1 MRDRGT
7 FNFSGNLEVKKD
19 APLEARSLVGSYADL
34 TKPETWTDE
43 EGGVWIYDGMNVTCK
58 DRPGKIYQLSA
69 SADYTQEDSWIL
81 IGDTSAISNQLQDLI
96 NSKGS
101 ANGIASLDEQGVVPS
116 AQLPSYVD
124 DVIDV
129 YATYNKSAEGV
140 LSNIQL
146 FSNQEKTT
154 PITPESGKIYI
165 DVEGN
170 YQFRWTGTIY
180 TTVGAPTVLGEVTG
194 TAYDGGKGKAL
205 SDKINKMSDKV
216 VVGPTTVEA
225 ASDNIKLWYQ
235 THKTS
240 TNADEVD
247 SHTINAAT
255 TSKAGVMSATDKA
268 KLDSAGKAKALA
280 SATSGQW
287 IRFAELAGSMYNSA
301 IIAIKEGTAGAI
313 FFLKKALNKAPVVKM
328 LDLSDNIYLTKIRV
342 CTVLNGDST
351 GFLDVYVNTD
361 SSNISF
367 NVGTSIDINLV
378 EPSINDSTEGYSIEE
393 VSLI

>member
-58 DRPGKIYQLSA
+58 DRPGKIYQLST
-69 SADYTQEDSWIL
+69 SADYTRENSWIL

-129 YATYNKSAEGV
+129 YATYDKSVEGV

-205 SDKINKMSDKV
+205 SDKINKMSDRV

-301 IIAIKEGTAGAI
+301 IVTVKEGTAGAT
-313 FFLKKALNKAPVVKM
+313 FFLKKALNKAPVVKI
-328 LDLSDNIYLTKIRV
+328 LDLSDNICLTKIRV

-361 SSNISF
+361 SSNMSF

-378 EPSINDSTEGYSIEE
+378 EPSINGSTEGYNIEE

>member
-69 SADYTQEDSWIL
+69 GADYTQKDSWIL

-140 LSNIQL
+140 LSNIRL

-205 SDKINKMSDKV
+205 SDKINKMSNKV

-280 SATSGQW
+280 NAASGQW
-287 IRFAELAGSMYNSA
+287 IRFAELAGSKYNSA
-301 IIAIKEGTAGAI
+301 IITVKEGTAGAT
-313 FFLKKALNKAPVVKM
+313 FFLKKALNLAPVVKI

-351 GFLDVYVNTD
+351 GFLDVYVNAD
-361 SSNISF
+361 SSNMSF

-378 EPSINDSTEGYSIEE
+378 EPSINGSTEGYSIEE

>member
-58 DRPGKIYQLSA
+58 DRPGKIYQLSTG
-69 SADYTQEDSWIL
+69 ADYTQEDSWIL

-129 YATYNKSAEGV
+129 YATYDKSAEGV

-225 ASDNIKLWYQ
+225 ASDTIILYYE

-301 IIAIKEGTAGAI
+301 IITVKEGTEGAT
-313 FFLKKALNKAPVVKM
+313 FFLKKALNQASVVKI

-378 EPSINDSTEGYSIEE
+378 EPSINGSTEGYNIEE

>member
-43 EGGVWIYDGMNVTCK
+43 GGGVWIYDGMNVTCK
-58 DRPGKIYQLSA
+58 DRPGKIYQLST
-69 SADYTQEDSWIL
+69 SADYTQENSWIL

-129 YATYNKSAEGV
+129 YATYDKSVEGV

-205 SDKINKMSDKV
+205 SDKINKMSDRV

-301 IIAIKEGTAGAI
+301 IVTVKEGTAGAT
-313 FFLKKALNKAPVVKM
+313 FFLKKALNKAPVVKI
-328 LDLSDNIYLTKIRV
+328 LDLSDNICLTKIRV

-361 SSNISF
+361 SSNMSF

-378 EPSINDSTEGYSIEE
+378 EPSINGSTEGYNIEE

>member
-1 MRDRGT
+1 MRNKGT
-7 FNFSGNLEVKKD
+7 FEFSGNLEVRKD
-19 APLEARSLVGSYADL
+19 GPLEAKSLATNYTDL
-34 TKPETWTDE
+34 VKEENWTDSD
-43 EGGVWIYDGMNVTCK
+43 GVVWVYPGLNVTCK
-58 DRPGKIYQLSA
+58 DRPGKIYQLA
-69 SADYTQEDSWIL
+69 SNDYTNEDNWIP
-81 IGDTSAISNQLQDLI
+81 IGDTSEISSKLQDFI

-129 YATYNKSAEGV
+129 YATYDKSAKGV

-225 ASDNIKLWYQ
+225 ASDTIILYYE

-240 TNADEVD
+240 TNADEVG

-280 SATSGQW
+280 SATAGQW
-287 IRFAELAGSMYNSA
+287 IRFAELSDSGYNSA
-301 IIAIKEGTAGAI
+301 LVTIKEGTAGAT
-313 FFLKKALNKAPVVKM
+313 FFFKCRSNGEVTVKVM
-328 LDLSDNIYLTKIRV
+328 DVTPNIYLTKIRV
-342 CTVLNGDST
+342 IKQNGQSN
-351 GFLDVYVNTD
+351 GYLEAYVDTA
-361 SSNISF
+361 SSSIAANISL
-367 NVGTSIDINLV
+367 SININLTDITV
-378 EPSINDSTEGYSIEE
+378 TSEIPEGYTSEE
-393 VSLI
+393 VSLV

>member
-43 EGGVWIYDGMNVTCK
+43 EGGVWTYDGMNVTCK

-69 SADYTQEDSWIL
+69 GADYTQEDSWIL

-129 YATYNKSAEGV
+129 YATYDKSAEGV

-301 IIAIKEGTAGAI
+301 IITVKEGTAGAT
-313 FFLKKALNKAPVVKM
+313 FFLKKALNKAPVVKI

-361 SSNISF
+361 SSNMSF
-367 NVGTSIDINLV
+367 NVGTSIDINLI
-378 EPSINDSTEGYSIEE
+378 EPSINGSTEGYNTEE

>member
-69 SADYTQEDSWIL
+69 GADYTQEDSWIL

-129 YATYNKSAEGV
+129 YATYDKSAEGV

-287 IRFAELAGSMYNSA
+287 IRFAELAGSIYNSA
-301 IIAIKEGTAGAI
+301 IITVKEGTAGAT
-313 FFLKKALNKAPVVKM
+313 FFLKKALNKAPVVKI

-342 CTVLNGDST
+342 CTVSNGDST

-361 SSNISF
+361 SSNMSF

-378 EPSINDSTEGYSIEE
+378 EPSINGSTEGYNIEE

>member
-69 SADYTQEDSWIL
+69 GADYTQEDSWIL

-129 YATYNKSAEGV
+129 YATYDKSAEGV

-301 IIAIKEGTAGAI
+301 IITVKEGTAGAT
-313 FFLKKALNKAPVVKM
+313 FFLKKALNIAPVVKI

-342 CTVLNGDST
+342 CTVLNGDAT

-361 SSNISF
+361 SSNVSF
-367 NVGTSIDINLV
+367 NVGTSIDINLI
-378 EPSINDSTEGYSIEE
+378 EPSINGSTEGYNIEE

>member
-69 SADYTQEDSWIL
+69 GADYTQEDSWIL

-129 YATYNKSAEGV
+129 YATYDKSAEGV

-225 ASDNIKLWYQ
+225 ASDNIKLLYQ

-240 TNADEVD
+240 TNAYKVD

-287 IRFAELAGSMYNSA
+287 IRFAELVGSIYNSA
-301 IIAIKEGTAGAI
+301 IITVKEGTAGAT
-313 FFLKKALNKAPVVKM
+313 FFLKKALNKAPVVKI

-361 SSNISF
+361 SSNMSF

-378 EPSINDSTEGYSIEE
+378 EPSINGSTEGYNIEE

>member
-69 SADYTQEDSWIL
+69 GADYTQEDSWIL

-129 YATYNKSAEGV
+129 YATYDKSAEGV

-235 THKTS
+235 IHKTS

-301 IIAIKEGTAGAI
+301 IVTVKEGTAGAT
-313 FFLKKALNKAPVVKM
+313 FFLKKALNEAPVAKM
-328 LDLSDNIYLTKIRV
+328 LDLSDNICLTKIRV

-361 SSNISF
+361 SSNMSF

-378 EPSINDSTEGYSIEE
+378 EPSINGSTEGYNIEE

>member
-19 APLEARSLVGSYADL
+19 APLEARSLVGSYTDL

-43 EGGVWIYDGMNVTCK
+43 EGGVWIYGGMNVTCK
-58 DRPGKIYQLSA
+58 DRPGKIYQLST

-129 YATYNKSAEGV
+129 YATYDKSAEGV

-165 DVEGN
+165 DVKGN

-205 SDKINKMSDKV
+205 SDKINKMSNKV
-216 VVGPTTVEA
+216 VVGPTIVEA
-225 ASDNIKLWYQ
+225 ASDTIILYYE

-301 IIAIKEGTAGAI
+301 IITVKEGTAGAT
-313 FFLKKALNKAPVVKM
+313 FFLKKALNEAPVVKI

-342 CTVLNGDST
+342 CTVLNRDST

-361 SSNISF
+361 SSNMSF
-367 NVGTSIDINLV
+367 NIGTSIDINLV
-378 EPSINDSTEGYSIEE
+378 EPSINGSTEGYNIEE

>member
-69 SADYTQEDSWIL
+69 GADYTQEDSWIL

-124 DVIDV
+124 DVINV
-129 YATYNKSAEGV
+129 YATYDKSAEGV

-301 IIAIKEGTAGAI
+301 IITVKEGTAGAT
-313 FFLKKALNKAPVVKM
+313 FFLKKALNKAPVVKI

-361 SSNISF
+361 SSNMSF

-378 EPSINDSTEGYSIEE
+378 EPSINGSTEGYNIEE

>member
-19 APLEARSLVGSYADL
+19 APLEARSLVGSYTDL

-43 EGGVWIYDGMNVTCK
+43 EGGVWIYGGMNVTCK
-58 DRPGKIYQLSA
+58 DRPGKIYQLST

-129 YATYNKSAEGV
+129 YATYDKSAEGV

-205 SDKINKMSDKV
+205 SDKINKMSNKV

-225 ASDNIKLWYQ
+225 ASDTIILYYE

-240 TNADEVD
+240 TNADEVG

-301 IIAIKEGTAGAI
+301 IITVKEGTAGAT
-313 FFLKKALNKAPVVKM
+313 FFLKKALNKAPVVKI

-342 CTVLNGDST
+342 CTVLNRDST

-361 SSNISF
+361 SSNMSF
-367 NVGTSIDINLV
+367 NIGTSIDINLV
-378 EPSINDSTEGYSIEE
+378 EPSINGSTEGYNIEE

>member
-19 APLEARSLVGSYADL
+19 APLEARSLVGSYTDL

-43 EGGVWIYDGMNVTCK
+43 EGGVWIYGGMNVTCK
-58 DRPGKIYQLSA
+58 DRPGKIYQLST

-129 YATYNKSAEGV
+129 YATYDKSAEGV

-205 SDKINKMSDKV
+205 SDKINKMSNKV

-225 ASDNIKLWYQ
+225 ASDTIILYYE

-240 TNADEVD
+240 TNADGVD
-247 SHTINAAT
+247 SHMINAAT

-301 IIAIKEGTAGAI
+301 IITVKEGTAGAT
-313 FFLKKALNKAPVVKM
+313 FFLKKALNKAPVVKI

-342 CTVLNGDST
+342 CTVLNRDST

-361 SSNISF
+361 SSNMSF
-367 NVGTSIDINLV
+367 NIGTSIDINLV
-378 EPSINDSTEGYSIEE
+378 EPSINGSTEGYNIEE

>member
-19 APLEARSLVGSYADL
+19 APLEARSLVGSYTDL

-43 EGGVWIYDGMNVTCK
+43 EGGVWIYGGMNVTCK
-58 DRPGKIYQLSA
+58 DRPGKIYQLST

-129 YATYNKSAEGV
+129 YATYDKSAEGV

-205 SDKINKMSDKV
+205 SDKINKMSNKV

-225 ASDNIKLWYQ
+225 ASDTIILYYE

-301 IIAIKEGTAGAI
+301 IITVKEGTAGAT
-313 FFLKKALNKAPVVKM
+313 FFLKKALNKAPVVKI

-361 SSNISF
+361 SSNMSF
-367 NVGTSIDINLV
+367 NIGTSIDINLV
-378 EPSINDSTEGYSIEE
+378 EPSINGSTEGYNIEE

>member
-19 APLEARSLVGSYADL
+19 APLEARSLVGSYTDL

-43 EGGVWIYDGMNVTCK
+43 EGGVWIYGGMNVTCK
-58 DRPGKIYQLSA
+58 DRPGKIYQLST

-81 IGDTSAISNQLQDLI
+81 IGDTSAISNQLQGLI

-101 ANGIASLDEQGVVPS
+101 ANGIASLDKQGVVPS

-129 YATYNKSAEGV
+129 YATYDKSAEGV

-205 SDKINKMSDKV
+205 SDKINKMSNKV

-225 ASDNIKLWYQ
+225 ASDTIILHYE

-287 IRFAELAGSMYNSA
+287 IRFAELTGSMYNSA
-301 IIAIKEGTAGAI
+301 IITVKEGTEGAT
-313 FFLKKALNKAPVVKM
+313 FFLKKALGKAPVVKI
-328 LDLSDNIYLTKIRV
+328 LDLSDYIYLTKIRV
-342 CTVLNGDST
+342 CTVSNGDST
-351 GFLDVYVNTD
+351 GFLDVYVNTN
-361 SSNISF
+361 SRNISF
-367 NVGTSIDINLV
+367 NIGTSIDINLV
-378 EPSINDSTEGYSIEE
+378 EPSINGSTEGYNIEE

>member
-58 DRPGKIYQLSA
+58 DRPGKIYQLST
-69 SADYTQEDSWIL
+69 SADYTQENSWIL

-129 YATYNKSAEGV
+129 YATYDKSVEGV

-216 VVGPTTVEA
+216 VVGPAAVDA
-225 ASDNIKLWYQ
+225 ASDNIKLWYL

-240 TNADEVD
+240 TNADEAD
-247 SHTINAAT
+247 SLTINAAT

-301 IIAIKEGTAGAI
+301 IVTVKEGTAGAT
-313 FFLKKALNKAPVVKM
+313 FFLKKALNKAPVVKI
-328 LDLSDNIYLTKIRV
+328 LDLSDNICLTKIRV

-361 SSNISF
+361 SSNMSF

>member
-19 APLEARSLVGSYADL
+19 APLEARSLVGSYTDL

-43 EGGVWIYDGMNVTCK
+43 EGGVWTYDGMNVTCK

-69 SADYTQEDSWIL
+69 GADYTQEDSWIL

-129 YATYNKSAEGV
+129 YATYDKSAEGV

-225 ASDNIKLWYQ
+225 ASDTIILYYE

-301 IIAIKEGTAGAI
+301 IITVKEGTAGAT
-313 FFLKKALNKAPVVKM
+313 FFLKKALNKAPVVKI
-328 LDLSDNIYLTKIRV
+328 LDLSNNIYLTKIRV

-361 SSNISF
+361 SSNMSF

-378 EPSINDSTEGYSIEE
+378 EPSINGSTEGYNIEE

>member
-19 APLEARSLVGSYADL
+19 APLEARSLVGSYTDL

-43 EGGVWIYDGMNVTCK
+43 EGGVWTYDGMNVTCK

-69 SADYTQEDSWIL
+69 GADYTQEDSWIL

-129 YATYNKSAEGV
+129 YATYDKSAEGV

-205 SDKINKMSDKV
+205 SDKINKMSNKV

-301 IIAIKEGTAGAI
+301 IITVKEGTAGAT
-313 FFLKKALNKAPVVKM
+313 FFLKKALNKAPVVKI

-361 SSNISF
+361 SSNMSF

-378 EPSINDSTEGYSIEE
+378 EPSINGSTEGYNIEE

>member
-1 MRDRGT
+1 MRNKGT
-7 FNFSGNLEVKKD
+7 FEFSGNLEVRKD
-19 APLEARSLVGSYADL
+19 GPLEAKSLATNYTDL
-34 TKPETWTDE
+34 VKEENWTDSD
-43 EGGVWIYDGMNVTCK
+43 GVVWVYPGLNVTCK
-58 DRPGKIYQLSA
+58 DRPGKIYQLA
-69 SADYTQEDSWIL
+69 SDDYTNEDNWIP
-81 IGDTSAISNQLQDLI
+81 IGDTSEISSKLQDFI

-129 YATYNKSAEGV
+129 YATYDKSVEGV

-205 SDKINKMSDKV
+205 SDKINKMSDRV

-301 IIAIKEGTAGAI
+301 IVTVKEGTAGAT
-313 FFLKKALNKAPVVKM
+313 FFLKKALNKAPVVKI

-361 SSNISF
+361 SSNMSF

-378 EPSINDSTEGYSIEE
+378 EPSINGSTEGYNIEE